1 MVPGR
6 ANPTGTKTHFF
17 LAVTFLFFARVTSGI
32 TLKAR
37 YPEGGIRGK
46 YHRCMRAV

>member
-1 MVPGR
+1 MPGR